1 MEKFNKLT
9 GIAAPMPL
17 VNIDTDMIIPKQF
30 LKTIKR
36 SGLGANLFDEID
48 KEKMPT
54 LATTQ
59 NIFMRHFNDQISND
73 GGETKIQSSKATM
86 LHCAQAAF
94 QDLKEELSESK
105 KSLRR
110 FKFSSTDSDIELQQK
125 TLKTITN
132 GSALKL
138 KYESDEEV
146 EF

>member
-1 MEKFNKLT
+1 MFSRRFADETKVDDIQEKEADIGTYANK
-9 GIAAPMPL
+9 
-17 VNIDTDMIIPKQF
+17 V
-30 LKTIKR
+30 
-36 SGLGANLFDEID
+36 ANLFDEID

-73 GGETKIQSSKATM
+73 GGETKIQCSKATM